1 MSRPTLAQQLL
12 REQERQRRQ
21 REGGRHTDL
30 SDRMSDQDWLREALN
45 RPLSP
50 TEIRNEGIG
59 DISPTNLS
67 PASQRMLDELYAEQ
81 QQQLAVPPRPEPSPR
96 LAVPTRT
103 TPSPRAS
110 TSVGVGASAF
120 TTTDEEFQRLYDVNY
135 DDDELSPVPARPAP
149 SPRLTRSP
157 LTTRGGPSTSA
168 PAAEVPLDQLL
179 EGLRATANNRP
190 SPGHRLPTPTEL
202 PGSLASSP
210 RSPARRPPPTPPPPP
225 EGPED
230 MRQVLD
236 QLRQDEDQRLQGRN
250 IHAVTHTNTITT
262 VYKDGRTP
270 ATRRI
275 STRTAGGRT
284 VARTTRGRGRGRGRP
299 PRARGRGRGT

>member
-1 MSRPTLAQQLL
+1 MNRPTFERQLQ

-45 RPLSP
+45 PSP
-50 TEIRNEGIG
+50 RTIRNEGIEG
-59 DISPTNLS
+59 ISPTNLS
-67 PASQRMLDELYAEQ
+67 PASQRMLDELYSELNESDEQ
-81 QQQLAVPPRPEPSPR
+81 QRLVVPPRPEPSPR
-96 LAVPTRT
+96 LTVPART

-120 TTTDEEFQRLYDVNY
+120 TTTDEEFQRLYDD
-135 DDDELSPVPARPAP
+135 DDDELSPVPTRPAP
-149 SPRLTRSP
+149 SPRLARSP

-202 PGSLASSP
+202 PDSLASSP
-210 RSPARRPPPTPPPPP
+210 RSPAGRPPPP
-225 EGPED
+225 EGPQD

-284 VARTTRGRGRGRGRP
+284 VTRTTRGRGRGRP

>member
-1 MSRPTLAQQLL
+1 MSRPTPEQIRL

-21 REGGRHTDL
+21 REGGRQTEL

-45 RPLSP
+45 PSPSP
-50 TEIRNEGIG
+50 TRIRNVRTQ
-59 DISPTNLS
+59 DLSPTNLS
-67 PASQRMLDELYAEQ
+67 PRSQRMLDELYAELKQ
-81 QQQLAVPPRPEPSPR
+81 ADEQRLVVPPRPEPSPR
-96 LAVPTRT
+96 LTVPTRT
-103 TPSPRAS
+103 SPSPRAS

-120 TTTDEEFQRLYDVNY
+120 TTTDEEFQRLYGP
-135 DDDELSPVPARPAP
+135 DDDELSPVPARPTP
-149 SPRLTRSP
+149 SPRLARSPRPSP
-157 LTTRGGPSTSA
+157 LTTRGGPSTSS

-179 EGLRATANNRP
+179 EGLRTTANNRP
-190 SPGHRLPTPTEL
+190 SPGHRLPTPREL
-202 PGSLASSP
+202 PASLASSP
-210 RSPARRPPPTPPPPP
+210 GSPAGPPP
-225 EGPED
+225 EAPQD
-230 MRQVLD
+230 MD

-270 ATRRI
+270 STRRI

-284 VARTTRGRGRGRGRP
+284 VARTTRGRGRGHGRP